1 MVEAWYPGEEG
12 GNAVAEVLFG
22 DYNPGGKLPM
32 TFPQSVGQ
40 VPLYY
45 NYKPTGR
52 GYDYVDLS
60 GKPLFPFGYGL
71 SYTEFE
77 YSDLEVAPERISPDG
92 AVKVKVVVQNIGK
105 RRGDEVV
112 QVYLRDVVSNPARP
126 VKELRGFQRI
136 TLEPGEKKA
145 VAFLLGPDDLSFLD
159 VKMKRV
165 VQPGIFEIMVGSS
178 SEDIRVKSSFEVV
191 SKE

>member
-1 MVEAWYPGEEG
+1 VVEAWYPGEEG
-12 GNAVAEVLFG
+12 GNAVAEALFG

-52 GYDYVDLS
+52 GYDYADLS

-77 YSDLEVAPERISPDG
+77 YSNLKIMPEKISPEG
-92 AVKVKVVVQNIGK
+92 KVTIKVDVQNIGK
-105 RRGDEVV
+105 CKGDEVV
-112 QVYLRDVVSNPARP
+112 QLYLRDVVSNPARP

-136 TLEPGEKKA
+136 ALEPGEKKT
-145 VAFLLGPDDLSFLD
+145 VTFFLGPGDLSFLD
-159 VKMKRV
+159 RNMKRAV
-165 VQPGIFEIMVGSS
+165 EPGFFEIMVGSS
-178 SEDIRVKSSFEVV
+178 SEDIRLKSSFEVAGR
-191 SKE
+191 